1 MSTQWLTDW
10 LSKNGKH
17 FVMAAIVAFAAF
29 EQVYPFVDPHLAN
42 TILAVAAAL
51 GLYSGSPTTKE
62 IYEAHPSCSH
72 CAGGGVLP
80 DDELVV

>member
-1 MSTQWLTDW
+1 MSSLTQWFTNW

-29 EQVYPFVDPHLAN
+29 EQVYPIVDPVMAN

-51 GLYSGSPTTKE
+51 GLYSGPKTPRE
-62 IYEAHPSCSH
+62 NC
-72 CAGGGVLP
+72 L
-80 DDELVV
+80 